1 MTRLALVTGAS
12 GGIGSAICERLRAD
26 GVHVRTMDVVG
37 PVDVVADLS
46 ADPIPPWAVADVDI
60 CVSVAGVVDT
70 FAPAHSMSAD
80 KWSRDIDVNLTGAF
94 RVIQGCLPGMR
105 QRRFGRVVG
114 ISSMAG
120 WLGAAGKVAY
130 AASKAGLHGMMR
142 TIAIENVGYGIT
154 ANCVLPGM
162 IATPKLLMM
171 PQADQDRIRAALP
184 SQRFGRPAEV
194 ADLVAFLARDDGG
207 YITAQEIGI
216 DGGLGLNTLFVGPTQ
231 AMSPSR
237 SA

>member
-1 MTRLALVTGAS
+1 MTRLALVMGAN

-26 GVHVRTMDVVG
+26 GVHVRTMDAVG
-37 PVDVVADLS
+37 RADVVADLS
-46 ADPIPPWAVADVDI
+46 ADAIPPWALADVDI
-60 CVSVAGVVDT
+60 CVSVAGVVNT
-70 FAPAHSMSAD
+70 FAPAHSMSAE

-105 QRRFGRVVG
+105 HRRFGGVVG

-130 AASKAGLHGMMR
+130 AASKVGLQGRPARQVR
-142 TIAIENVGYGIT
+142 TIAIENVAT
-154 ANCVLPGM
+154 ASRRTACCRGM

-184 SQRFGRPAEV
+184 SQRFGRPPRLPTSSRFSRGTTGATSPLRGS
-194 ADLVAFLARDDGG
+194 AS
-207 YITAQEIGI
+207 TAVW
-216 DGGLGLNTLFVGPTQ
+216 D
-231 AMSPSR
+231 
-237 SA
+237 